1 MLFRSLVSMIL
12 KAKGYDV
19 ITINPGATVIEA
31 LEIMAAKNI
40 GAILVVENGKSVG
53 IFSERD
59 FVREIAKDQCFM
71 LKMPVESCMTRELY
85 CVTPSSTIDEC
96 MAVMTQKHIRHLPVM
111 EGEKLVGIISIGDVV
126 KNMIEDKNLL
136 IDNLENYIFGPAYG
150 T

>member
-1 MLFRSLVSMIL
+1 MILVSMIL

-19 ITINPGATVIEA
+19 MTINPGATMIEA
-31 LEIMAAKNI
+31 LEIMAEKNI
-40 GAILVVENGKSVG
+40 GAILVVENGKAVG

-59 FVREIAKDQCFM
+59 FVREIAKDQCLM
-71 LKMPVESCMTRELY
+71 LKLPVESCMTRELY
-85 CVTPSSTIDEC
+85 CVSPSSTIDEC

-111 EGEKLVGIISIGDVV
+111 EAEKLVGIISIGDVV

>member
-1 MLFRSLVSMIL
+1 MILVSMIL

>member
-1 MLFRSLVSMIL
+1 MIL

-19 ITINPGATVIEA
+19 ITINPGASVIEA
-31 LEIMAAKNI
+31 LEIMAEKNI

-71 LKMPVESCMTRELY
+71 LKMPVESCMTSALY

>member
-1 MLFRSLVSMIL
+1 MILVSMIL

-19 ITINPGATVIEA
+19 ITINPGATMIEA
-31 LEIMAAKNI
+31 LEIMAEKNI
-40 GAILVVENGKSVG
+40 GAILVVENGKAVG

-59 FVREIAKDQCFM
+59 FVREIAKDQCLM
-71 LKMPVESCMTRELY
+71 LKLPVESCMTRELY
-85 CVTPSSTIDEC
+85 CVSPSSTIDEC

-111 EGEKLVGIISIGDVV
+111 EAEKLVGIISIGDVV